1 MTIASYSKIIRYREH
16 KTNRI
21 SIKRRGVNVLKLEL
35 YIHRYTFC
43 TVKRQSP
50 NKKQED
56 KQLVFIA
63 LWVALDQ
70 AAGTIYQKFCYELYL
85 KENIKSRSYTH
96 MNTQIQFH
104 LKKLANYPISN
115 MPF

>member
-1 MTIASYSKIIRYREH
+1 M
-16 KTNRI
+16 
-21 SIKRRGVNVLKLEL
+21 LKLEL